1 MFVIGYDIADAK
13 RRNAVLRQLRRE
25 TACYQESFFELDLG
39 PVDALALFQQLTGEL
54 VAGEDGL
61 LMVPVWRP
69 ARGQGLPS
77 VHGAGGSGI
86 FLLG

>member
-13 RRNAVLRQLRRE
+13 RRNTVLRQLRRE
-25 TACYQESFFELDLG
+25 TPCYQESFFELDLG
-39 PVDALALFQQLTGEL
+39 PVDAFSLFQRLTEEL
-54 VAGEDGL
+54 VAAEDGL

-69 ARGQGLPS
+69 ARGQGLPT
-77 VHGAGGSGI
+77 VHGAGGTGI